1 MEMKNKF
8 YIIVKTNAPK
18 NEIINFDEIKQT
30 YKVNIKARPEKGEA
44 NLELEK
50 FLSKHFKK
58 KIKIISGFK
67 SKKKL
72 ISLLS
77 S

>member
-1 MEMKNKF
+1 MKNKF